1 MIPAHLSPSW
11 RMTNGEYDM
20 KNDGLATKASLL
32 LVSSLTVMAGT
43 AVAPA
48 LPSIHV
54 HFSEIEYSGLWVQL
68 VLTMPALFI
77 VLAAPLTGWFL
88 DRSGRL
94 RLLIPAMLLYGISG
108 SSGLYLNNIGA
119 ILAGRALLGV
129 AVAGI
134 MTSAT
139 TLIADYFEG
148 RARSQFMGW
157 QAAFMNFGGV
167 IFLTAGGSLAEL
179 GWRWPFAIYLFAII
193 LVPLVIFSLNEPVSV
208 NRKSSGK
215 DSADNFRGP
224 ARLVFFIYVIAF
236 SGMLI
241 FYFIPLQIPFYLNEM
256 VGAGPAASG
265 MSIAVVT
272 LFAMVSS
279 FGYGR
284 IKNHMG
290 FLMIFGLTFGLM
302 GAGYLLIGLGNGY
315 TIVLTGLAVSGL
327 GTGLMFPNL
336 NVWLTLEVPA
346 VIRGRAIGGLTTAIF
361 MGQFVSPL
369 ASQTL
374 SGAFGTGFLFVSAGV
389 FLLVT
394 GLVFT
399 FLRKA
404 ILASLKPV
412 SAGIQPAPVKDDV
425 SLAADTTEGFQK

>member
-1 MIPAHLSPSW
+1 MGMP
-11 RMTNGEYDM
+11 NGEYDM
-20 KNDGLATKASLL
+20 KNDGLATKVSLL

-43 AVAPA
+43 VIAPA
-48 LPSIHV
+48 LPSIQL
-54 HFSEIEYSGLWVQL
+54 HFSEIEYSGLWIQL
-68 VLTMPALFI
+68 VLTLPALFI

-94 RLLIPAMLLYGISG
+94 RLLIPAMLLYGIAG
-108 SSGLYLNNIGA
+108 SSGLYLNTIGA

-139 TLIADYFEG
+139 TLIADYYEG

-179 GWRWPFAIYLFAII
+179 GWRWPFAIYLFAIA
-193 LVPLVIFSLNEPVSV
+193 LVPLVVLSLNEPVTV
-208 NRKSSGK
+208 DRKSNRN
-215 DSADNFRGP
+215 DSLVDARGP
-224 ARLVFFIYVIAF
+224 VRLIALIYGAAF

-272 LFAMVSS
+272 LFATVSS
-279 FGYGR
+279 FVYGR
-284 IKNHMG
+284 VKNHMG
-290 FLMIFGLTFGLM
+290 FLTIFGLTFGLM
-302 GAGYLLIGLGNGY
+302 GAGYLFIGLGNGY
-315 TIVLTGLAVSGL
+315 STVLTGLAVSGL
-327 GTGLMFPNL
+327 GTGLLFPNL

-346 VIRGRAIGGLTTAIF
+346 IIRGRAIGGLTTAIF
-361 MGQFVSPL
+361 MGQFVAPL

-374 SGAFGTGFLFVSAGV
+374 SGAFGTGFLFVSAGAL
-389 FLLVT
+389 LLVL
-394 GLVFT
+394 GLVFA

-404 ILASLKPV
+404 ILAFMKPV
-412 SAGIQPAPVKDDV
+412 SAGIQAAPVKDDD
-425 SLAADTTEGFQK
+425 SLAADQREGF